1 MNHQYL
7 SCKTIANKLWTG
19 ASIASISVAL
29 LASSPLHA
37 EETLVVKTLKEQA
50 RYWEAKGRPEL
61 AASAWKRL
69 LQIDPRNAEAL
80 SELAQLELNSNRPD
94 AVKAITDEL
103 KKQPEVNRDVIKR
116 IENAAA
122 ERKAV
127 DPKLLEQART
137 ASRAGELDDAIKLYR
152 KLLEGRTLKG
162 PIALELY
169 QTVGGTTDGW
179 EEARKGLQGLRADD
193 PGNHAVALAY
203 AQHLTYRADTRR
215 EGIRMLADLARKPQG
230 GPAALAAWRRAL
242 SWLELSR
249 SDTAL
254 LRDYLEL
261 QPNDA
266 AIRSLIAGLN
276 QAAPASHA
284 SSATPPKPL
293 DARSLAL
300 REGFTALTGG
310 DVDEAE
316 KRFESLLRSGP
327 KNPDALGG
335 LGVVRLKQERMDE
348 AAKLLEEAVKLSGN
362 RNWQG
367 ALNSARF
374 FIAMREGASAVSSGD
389 FAAARKFYERASEI
403 DRQNVF
409 VAVALADLLVQE
421 GRLLDAERA
430 YRAALA
436 AHPKSVD
443 VMRGL
448 TGVLS
453 RQGRVEEAL
462 ALAEKLSEEDKIAL
476 GYGKLRAEQFRA
488 KALAALERNDPADA
502 MAQFEEAL
510 LWDPNNPWLRL
521 ELARIYHKFGAP
533 NEAFGLMD
541 GLLQSYPDMPDV
553 LYAAALMSAQAK
565 EFTLA
570 LALLEKIPAS
580 SRTREMVES
589 QRKMWVNAQVGKAD
603 ALAKM
608 GQTSQAMN
616 ILDQALAAGGR
627 DADSLAAIAQVMLDL
642 GDEARSLT
650 MMRTLLA
657 QTPKPDADLLIQYA
671 GLLLTTRQDVELA
684 AQLRQLY
691 GMTLTPAQRT
701 GLDGIRWI
709 YSVRQTD
716 VQREAG
722 NFSAAYEIAA
732 QLLSEKPNDTSA
744 QLALARLYSSAG
756 EHDRALAWYHQ
767 VLQMGS
773 QPDVATLVAAGGA
786 AMQAGELA
794 YAEAALARA
803 EQMAPSNPE
812 VLSTKGRLARVQ
824 GKNKTAVE
832 LLQQAQQVSLA
843 QSQMAKSGPLGI
855 NIVDYSMPPAAP
867 AGRGGT
873 SAGSIPAIPNP
884 LGARS
889 QGPSG
894 APIVRPLMQPVG
906 QPMAPGIYGRP
917 ISVSPQIAEKMAA
930 PSVPKATAISG
941 DYRAE
946 AAPSS
951 VYSDLPPAREG
962 MKPVQYVSPQF
973 PRFPVDN
980 NPAVSGQQ
988 PPNQMVPSQRPAAA
1002 QTSVFAQ
1009 PVALQ
1014 GPPVLTPV
1022 NSLPAGAYP
1031 AAAQSSPGQL
1041 NGAVNQGYGFQPET
1055 YRQAPT
1061 PYMSPLQMAPVQ
1073 SAQFNV
1079 ASPGDAG
1086 ASGRGNWDAPPAPQ
1100 VQSRASAAGG
1110 LQREIDEL
1118 RADRATVFGAGAI
1131 WRGRNGDAGTSEL
1144 SDFSTVVEGR
1154 FAFGQGSRLV
1164 LRLEPVFLSAGRVSS
1179 TDLNAAQQFGSN
1191 ALAIL
1196 GGAVGTTR
1204 EQQDA
1209 GVALSVGYESARLR
1223 LDLGTTPLG
1232 FQVANVVG
1240 GISYNDSFG
1249 DLKLKLDLSRR
1260 PITDSLLSY
1269 AGTVDDV
1276 TGRTWG
1282 GVTSTGG
1289 RVEFG
1294 VEQGR
1299 FALLG
1304 YGSLHVLAG
1313 KNVVSNNRFEIGAG
1327 AYYKFV
1333 QDDDMVFTAGVSAA
1347 ATSYKRNLRY
1357 FTLGHGGYFSP
1368 QRHFSLSLPLE
1379 LAGRYGRLSYRLD
1392 GAVSLQNSKENSAA
1406 IFPGDPVQQANLETA
1421 AAANS
1426 VAAPTGV
1433 TYRAFYPSQSS
1444 SGLGFRVGA
1453 TGEYQFA
1460 SQWMLGG
1467 TLAVDKASGYMQTSG
1482 LVYVKY
1488 SFDPI
1493 YGATKFPVNPMKV
1506 GQ

>member
-1 MNHQYL
+1 MNYQPL
-7 SCKTIANKLWTG
+7 SCKTIFARLWTG
-19 ASIASISVAL
+19 ASVGSIAMAL
-29 LASSPLHA
+29 LAASPSYA
-37 EETLVVKTLKEQA
+37 EETLAVKTLKEQA
-50 RYWEAKGRPEL
+50 RYWESKGRPEL

-80 SELAQLELNSNRPD
+80 GELAQLELDSNRPD
-94 AVKAITDEL
+94 AVRAITDEL
-103 KKQPEVNRDVIKR
+103 KKQPEANRDVIRR

-122 ERKAV
+122 EKKAV
-127 DPKLLEQART
+127 DPKLLEQARA

-152 KLLEGRTLKG
+152 RLLEGRTIKG

-169 QTVGGTTDGW
+169 QTLGGTSDGW
-179 EEARKGLQGLRADD
+179 DEARKGLQGLRADD

-215 EGIRMLADLARKPQG
+215 EGIRMLADLARKPQVG
-230 GPAALAAWRRAL
+230 ATALVAWRRAL
-242 SWLELSR
+242 SWMELSR
-249 SDTAL
+249 NDTAL
-254 LRDYLEL
+254 LKEYLEV

-276 QAAPASHA
+276 QVTP
-284 SSATPPKPL
+284 ATPPKPL

-300 REGFTALTGG
+300 RDGFTALTGG
-310 DVDEAE
+310 DVDAAE

-335 LGVVRLKQERMDE
+335 LGVVRLKQERVDE
-348 AAKLLEEAVKLSGN
+348 AAQLLSEAVKVSGN

-367 ALNSARF
+367 ALNSARY
-374 FIAMREGASAVSSGD
+374 FIAMRDGASAVANGD
-389 FAAARKFYERASEI
+389 LAGARKLYERAAEI
-403 DRQNVF
+403 DRQNVLTT
-409 VAVALADLLVQE
+409 VALADLLVQE
-421 GRLLDAERA
+421 GRLLDAEQA
-430 YRAALA
+430 YRAALV

-443 VMRGL
+443 VLRGL

-453 RQGRVEEAL
+453 RQGKVEEAL

-476 GYGKLRAEQFRA
+476 GYGKLRAEQFRG

-521 ELARIYHKFGAP
+521 ELARVYHKFGAP

-570 LALLEKIPAS
+570 LALLEKIPVG
-580 SRTREMVES
+580 SRTREMAES
-589 QRKMWVNAQVGKAD
+589 QRKMWVRAQVGKAD
-603 ALAKM
+603 VLAKM
-608 GQTSQAMN
+608 GQTAQAMN
-616 ILDQALAAGGR
+616 ILDQALVASGR

-657 QTPKPDADLLIQYA
+657 QTPKPDTDLLIQYA

-691 GMTLTPAQRT
+691 GQTLTPAQRT
-701 GLDGIRWI
+701 GVDGIRWV

-732 QLLSEKPNDTSA
+732 QLLSEKPNDVSA

-767 VLQMGS
+767 VLQMNP
-773 QPDVATLVAAGGA
+773 QADVATLVAAGGTA
-786 AMQAGELA
+786 LQAGELA

-803 EQMAPSNPE
+803 ELMAPSNPE

-824 GKNKTAVE
+824 GKNKLAVE

-843 QSQMAKSGPLGI
+843 QSQIAKSGPLGV
-855 NIVDYSMPPAAP
+855 NIVDYSMPVAVP

-873 SAGSIPAIPNP
+873 SPGSIPPIPNP

-889 QGPSG
+889 LGPSG
-894 APIVRPLMQPVG
+894 ASNVRPLMQPV
-906 QPMAPGIYGRP
+906 APQAVPGVYGRP
-917 ISVSPQIAEKMAA
+917 ISISPQNSESTAITF
-930 PSVPKATAISG
+930 VPKSAAGSVEK
-941 DYRAE
+941 RAE
-946 AAPSS
+946 AVSSS
-951 VYSDLPPAREG
+951 VYSDLPPARDG

-973 PRFPVDN
+973 PRFPADSNLAPSVQQAQDQ
-980 NPAVSGQQ
+980 AV
-988 PPNQMVPSQRPAAA
+988 PWQRPPVG

-1009 PVALQ
+1009 PVAVQ
-1014 GPPVLTPV
+1014 GPPMLTPV
-1022 NSLPAGAYP
+1022 NSFP
-1031 AAAQSSPGQL
+1031 AATYSSSGQS
-1041 NGAVNQGYGFQPET
+1041 NGSVNQGYGFQTEAN
-1055 YRQAPT
+1055 RQAPT

-1073 SAQFNV
+1073 SAQFD
-1079 ASPGDAG
+1079 ATSPGGAG
-1086 ASGRGNWDAPPAPQ
+1086 VSGRSNWDIPPAPQ
-1100 VQSRASAAGG
+1100 FQGRLSAVGG

-1118 RADRATVFGAGAI
+1118 RADRASVFGAGAM

-1144 SDFSTVVEGR
+1144 SDFSTVIEGR

-1164 LRLEPVFLSAGRVSS
+1164 LRLEPVFLSAGRISS
-1179 TDLNAAQQFGSN
+1179 TDLNASQLFGSN
-1191 ALAIL
+1191 ALAIIA
-1196 GGAVGTTR
+1196 GGVGTTR

-1209 GVALSVGYESARLR
+1209 GVALSLGYESARLK

-1240 GISYNDSFG
+1240 GVSYSDSFG
-1249 DLKLKLDLSRR
+1249 DVRLKLDVSRR

-1282 GVTSTGG
+1282 GVTATGG

-1299 FALLG
+1299 FGLLG
-1304 YGSLHVLAG
+1304 YGAAHVLTG

-1333 QDDDMVFTAGVSAA
+1333 QDADMVFTAGVSAA
-1347 ATSYKRNLRY
+1347 AMSYKRNLRY

-1379 LAGRYGRLSYRLD
+1379 LSGRYGRLSYKLD
-1392 GAVSLQNSKENSAA
+1392 GAVSLQNSRENSAA

-1421 AAANS
+1421 AAAS
-1426 VAAPTGV
+1426 AVAAPTGV

-1444 SGLGFRVGA
+1444 SGLGFRLGA
-1453 TGEYQFA
+1453 AGEYQFA
-1460 SQWMLGG
+1460 PQWMLGG
-1467 TLAVDKASGYMQTSG
+1467 SLAVDKASSYMQTSG
-1482 LVYVKY
+1482 LIYVKY

-1493 YGATKFPVNPMKV
+1493 YAATKIPVNPMKV